1 MSEILNIEKWHHYN
15 TTCVIYL
22 NKEMSS
28 RVHLFMDGENYIKCI
43 TTIYKHIDVY
53 YVPIQH
59 IHKRLKAMTIVAFEW
74 RTRFN

>member
-1 MSEILNIEKWHHYN
+1 MHGTCLQSLNNPTQFVFVSEILNIDKWHHYN

-53 YVPIQH
+53 YVYSTYT
-59 IHKRLKAMTIVAFEW
+59 KD
-74 RTRFN
+74 